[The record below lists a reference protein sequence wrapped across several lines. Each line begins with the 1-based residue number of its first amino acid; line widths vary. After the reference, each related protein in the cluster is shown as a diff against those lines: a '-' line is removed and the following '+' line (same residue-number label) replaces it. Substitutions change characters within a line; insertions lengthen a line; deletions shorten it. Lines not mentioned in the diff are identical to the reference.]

1 MVDRDACHTLY
12 AQENIGRM
20 NELSERSGSIVL
32 EGLHALK
39 HALRFGGRVREVMAP
54 DRPRVL
60 KLAEQLCPDLLPE
73 LSRRLVEVP
82 HARFAAV
89 AGGAVPTGV
98 ISLADPSTHALG
110 DILAPSGSPIV
121 LLDRPS
127 HHGNVGAVIR
137 AAAAADAAAV
147 LTTGPHDPWHRS
159 SLRGSAGLHYA
170 LPVMRID
177 DLPQVTDRPLV
188 ALDPGGAPLKPGSV
202 PDDAILL
209 FGSERRGLDERWRRR
224 AERTLCL
231 PMRPGVSS
239 LNLATSVA
247 AVLYRWRIDRSLS
260 WSLLWLT
267 TQTISP

>member
-1 MVDRDACHTLY
+1 MK
-12 AQENIGRM
+12 N
-20 NELSERSGSIVL
+20 LSDRSGTVVL

-39 HALRFGGRVREVMAP
+39 HALRFGGRVRQALAP
-54 DRPRVL
+54 DRQRVL
-60 KLAEQLCPDLLPE
+60 QLAEQLCPDLLPD
-73 LSRRLVEVP
+73 LARLLVEVP
-82 HARFAAV
+82 TAHFAAL

-98 ISLADPSTHALG
+98 ISFAEPQGRALTDVLAH
-110 DILAPSGSPIV
+110 SGSPIV
-121 LLDRPS
+121 LLDRPT

-159 SLRGSAGLHYA
+159 CLRGSAGLHFA

-177 DLPQVTDRPLV
+177 DLPQATERPLV
-188 ALDPGGAPLKPGSV
+188 ALDPDGAPLKPGSV
-202 PDDAILL
+202 PDEAILL

-224 AERTLCL
+224 AERTFCL

-247 AVLYRWRIDRSLS
+247 AVLYRWRIDRN
-260 WSLLWLT
+260 
-267 TQTISP
+267 